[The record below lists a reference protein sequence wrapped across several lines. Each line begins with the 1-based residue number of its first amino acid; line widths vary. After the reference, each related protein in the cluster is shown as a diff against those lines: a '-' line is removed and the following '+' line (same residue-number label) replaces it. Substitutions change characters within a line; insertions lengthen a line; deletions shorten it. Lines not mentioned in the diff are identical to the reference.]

1 MTVILQQY
9 CYIDGKWNSCKDFPT
24 VTLSVCH
31 PVLRKQVSLFIME
44 YEGETVECYTKFFSP
59 VNEAIG
65 KITLT
70 GDNR

>member
-1 MTVILQQY
+1 
-9 CYIDGKWNSCKDFPT
+9 
-24 VTLSVCH
+24 
-31 PVLRKQVSLFIME
+31 ME